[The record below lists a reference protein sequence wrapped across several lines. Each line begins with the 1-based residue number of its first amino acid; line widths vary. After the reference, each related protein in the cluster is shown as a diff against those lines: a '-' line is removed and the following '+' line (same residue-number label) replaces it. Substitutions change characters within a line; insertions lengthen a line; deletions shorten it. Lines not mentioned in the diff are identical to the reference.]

1 MPITSS
7 VAASSQWKERHKQ
20 DIINS
25 GWTLPSWI
33 SPLSHFIQTDK
44 GSNGLV
50 TSGVMWTVHACRR
63 FILKYFVGDIQNNH
77 MLALRWN
84 SWPGLCGNI
93 EFWFQENHVCV
104 PEIYNIYDSL
114 LKATLV
120 SNHTYIQYASHPAKT
135 LARLWSVDM
144 HNTRFISPFFSH
156 FENRTSIAP
165 TFPQHMRLW
174 HIQWSSPCT
183 ARALPRLLSVRKR
196 GENHFRGDWGQ
207 LLARDTS
214 KIPLQTHKCANAK
227 VKRMCGSI
235 LYYWVLVQHTLMP
248 SQNHVVI
255 AKLHFFST
263 NDKVNR
269 CLARYSPGATTT
281 NRPTNRAPNKPAWP
295 CPNWPKMT
303 ILGQIWSFLGKKS
316 FFLLEKSKV
325 LLPT

>member
-1 MPITSS
+1 MC
-7 VAASSQWKERHKQ
+7 AFQ
-20 DIINS
+20 
-25 GWTLPSWI
+25 
-33 SPLSHFIQTDK
+33 
-44 GSNGLV
+44 
-50 TSGVMWTVHACRR
+50 
-63 FILKYFVGDIQNNH
+63 KYTT
-77 MLALRWN
+77 
-84 SWPGLCGNI
+84 
-93 EFWFQENHVCV
+93 
-104 PEIYNIYDSL
+104 YDSL

-165 TFPQHMRLW
+165 TFQQHVRLW

-196 GENHFRGDWGQ
+196 GENHFRGGWGQ

-255 AKLHFFST
+255 AKLHFFSN
-263 NDKVNR
+263 NDIIIRLCKRTQHVFVKHIWPTQIKHWSAQLQTLSRALETLRPGWPHQTHRLRINVRSNR
-269 CLARYSPGATTT
+269 NANPTL
-281 NRPTNRAPNKPAWP
+281 NRNEKCIKRNNK
-295 CPNWPKMT
+295 
-303 ILGQIWSFLGKKS
+303 SFLYSQSASKHGDWRAS
-316 FFLLEKSKV
+316 FQTLSLC
-325 LLPT
+325 